1 MRSITITISL
11 WAILLFI
18 PSYAQKGSDPK
29 MNQFI
34 SNLMGKMTLDEKIG
48 QLNLSGAGDITTGET
63 TSSDIHQKIREGKV
77 GGLLNIKSVS
87 KIRAVQMIA
96 VEESRL

>member
-1 MRSITITISL
+1 MPRRREIAKREI
-11 WAILLFI
+11 F
-18 PSYAQKGSDPK
+18 PDPK
-29 MNQFI
+29 YQNRLVAQFI

-77 GGLLNIKSVS
+77 G
-87 KIRAVQMIA
+87 
-96 VEESRL
+96 